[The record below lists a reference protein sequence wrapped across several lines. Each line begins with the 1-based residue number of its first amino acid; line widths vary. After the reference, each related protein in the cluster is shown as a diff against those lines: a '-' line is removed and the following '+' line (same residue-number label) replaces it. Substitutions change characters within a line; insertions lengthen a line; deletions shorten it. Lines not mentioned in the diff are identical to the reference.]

1 MPGIVNPLV
10 ALFLSL
16 GVLGIMLFKHV
27 KLGISLNVTAILL
40 AILSINIHEVPKV
53 LYSSVNP
60 ITLEGQLTLSMVFT
74 AFGIMLLSQLYR
86 ETGTMDELNRTLER
100 IISNPKA
107 ILSVIPA
114 IVGLLPVAGG
124 ALISAPVVDAE
135 GNKLKLSK
143 PKKVY
148 VNIWFRHLILL
159 AYPLSPMFVITIALT
174 RIASTSLILM
184 VLPII
189 VVMAIVG
196 YVVSFN
202 GMKLERSN
210 TSDDVTV
217 DNKISD
223 LKRFL
228 GSFSPI
234 MVSIVGAIGLGL
246 FNSELTKRGIDVLM
260 ATLMGLVTLSIVSK
274 ASSKELINSLKS
286 TIVYD
291 ITLATYGALLLRSVI
306 NASELPEILNNLIP
320 RGSLS
325 LLLAMAIPMLCG
337 FFLGSAAGGFAISIS
352 VLGGL
357 MNITPKDVVLLYMT
371 SYLGYVISPVHLCLA
386 FTVDYFK
393 VSLGR
398 AYKELVPSIFV
409 TLIATAAFYML
420 FP

>member
-1 MPGIVNPLV
+1 MSGIVNSLV

-16 GVLGIMLFKHV
+16 GFLGIMLFKRA

-40 AILSINIHEVPKV
+40 AILSMDLREVPKV

-60 ITLEGQLTLSMVFT
+60 ITIEGQLALTMVFT

-100 IISNPKA
+100 IINNPKA
-107 ILSVIPA
+107 ILSIIPA
-114 IVGLLPVAGG
+114 IIGLLPVAGG

-135 GNKLKLSK
+135 GSKLKLSK
-143 PKKVY
+143 PRKVY
-148 VNIWFRHLILL
+148 VNIWFRHIILL

-174 RIASTSLILM
+174 RITSTTLILM
-184 VLPII
+184 VLPIM
-189 VVMAIVG
+189 VFMAIIG

-202 GMKLERSN
+202 NANIEKLNAFNN
-210 TSDDVTV
+210 TAVG
-217 DNKISD
+217 NKILD

-228 GSFSPI
+228 KSSSPI

-246 FNSELTKRGIDVLM
+246 FNSELAKRGIDVLI
-260 ATLMGLVTLSIVSK
+260 ATIMGLITLSTVSK
-274 ASSKELINSLKS
+274 MSSKELINSLKS
-286 TIVYD
+286 PIVYD

-306 NASELPEILNNLIP
+306 NASEIPEILNNLIP
-320 RGSLS
+320 RGNLS
-325 LLLAMAIPMLCG
+325 LLLAIAIPMLCG
-337 FFLGSAAGGFAISIS
+337 FFSGSAAGGFAISIS

-357 MNITPKDVVLLYMT
+357 MNIAPKDIALLYMT

-386 FTVDYFK
+386 FTIDYFK
-393 VSLGR
+393 VSIGK
-398 AYKELVPSIFV
+398 AYKELVPSIFA
-409 TLIATAAFYML
+409 TLIATVVFYVL